1 MRDVTK
7 TSPEQDPFHD
17 FKNKVMIIFHFLKH
31 PMHEVKNLPDWS
43 WSTLTLFLA
52 IFSIGS
58 GVLFGLFPPNFY
70 RILGGFTLAPAIAFI
85 MTGLLTVFFYY
96 YFQIFERRTVDFRRL
111 YTLIIFA
118 NFPFF
123 IFQIG
128 SQIVP
133 PLTLVGFAMTSAI
146 SVVGLTENFQME
158 KRRAIRIVLALLAV
172 VFLIW
177 LKDRIDLARL
187 D

>member
-7 TSPEQDPFHD
+7 TSPEQNPYHD
-17 FKNKVMIIFHFLKH
+17 FKNKILIVFHFLKH
-31 PMHEVKNLPDWS
+31 PMQEVKNLPDWN

-58 GVLFGLFPPNFY
+58 GVLFGLIPPNFY
-70 RILGGFTLAPAIAFI
+70 RILGGFTLAPAISFF

-111 YTLIIFA
+111 YTLVIFS

-146 SVVGLTENFQME
+146 IAVGLTENFQME
-158 KRRAIRIVLALLAV
+158 KRRAIRLVLFLLAI

-177 LKDRIDLARL
+177 LKDRIDMARL